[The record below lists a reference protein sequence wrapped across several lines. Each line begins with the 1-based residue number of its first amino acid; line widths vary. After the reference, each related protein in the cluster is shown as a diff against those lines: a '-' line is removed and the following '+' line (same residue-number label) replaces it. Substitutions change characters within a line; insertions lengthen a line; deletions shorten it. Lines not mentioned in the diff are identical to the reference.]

1 MKMNDVVSSLKGIK
15 SELADVLPPEVID
28 RVLEGMGLQVRRSSV
43 GAFASGTGIFLA
55 GVIIGGAAALLLAP
69 KAGMELRSDLEDK
82 LDTVIDKL
90 KTVAH
95 LKGEED
101 DTSKS
106 ATAKGGGTSTA
117 DKDKNKEGNQ
127 SGTRTGG
134 PLHHS

>member
-69 KAGMELRSDLEDK
+69 KAGLELRSDLEDK
-82 LDTVIDKL
+82 LDTVIDRL
-90 KTVAH
+90 KTMAH

-101 DTSKS
+101 DTSTKS
-106 ATAKGGGTSTA
+106 ATAKGGTTTA

>member
-69 KAGMELRSDLEDK
+69 KAGLELRSDLEDK

-90 KTVAH
+90 KTMAH

-106 ATAKGGGTSTA
+106 ATAKGATTA

-127 SGTRTGG
+127 AGTRTGG